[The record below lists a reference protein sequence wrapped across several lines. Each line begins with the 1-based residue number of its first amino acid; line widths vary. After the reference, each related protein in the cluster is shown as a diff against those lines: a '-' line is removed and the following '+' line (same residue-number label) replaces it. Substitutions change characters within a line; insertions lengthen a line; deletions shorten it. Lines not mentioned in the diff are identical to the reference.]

1 WATCQ
6 WAGSI
11 RDFTACETV
20 TGKGGWMDDLLILD
34 GPYIEDGFVRITD
47 KPGLGVDLNP
57 DVAQAHL
64 AEGETWWG

>member
-1 WATCQ
+1 
-6 WAGSI
+6 
-11 RDFTACETV
+11 
-20 TGKGGWMDDLLILD
+20 MDELLILD

-47 KPGLGVDLNP
+47 KPGFGVDLNP